1 VAAGLHEGLSTR
13 IEASTVSGGE
23 RRRLLLPRARLV
35 DSRVMLLVDPA
46 EHLDAEGADA
56 LGAELRHHAGSHGA
70 AVVVAVVV
78 THDDTAVAAAD
89 RVLALDESRGWLV
102 VPASPP

>member
-1 VAAGLHEGLSTR
+1 MAAGLHEGLSTR
-13 IEASTVSGGE
+13 IEAGGE
-23 RRRLLLPRARLV
+23 RRRLLLARA
-35 DSRVMLLVDPA
+35 LLD
-46 EHLDAEGADA
+46 ERGDHLDTDGAYA

-78 THDDTAVAAAD
+78 THDDTAVVAAD